1 MASEHIP
8 KTVKQW
14 NVGKFGGFDGLMF
27 SEQPLPEL
35 SDNEVLVKLE
45 AASLNHRDL
54 TIDRGEYLH
63 GKREGVVP
71 GSDGTDTVVAIGKRV
86 SRFQPGDKVVTM
98 FNQGH
103 IGGDLNPQTHK
114 TGTGGM
120 LDGVLRTYGAFNE
133 HALSGTGGVSI
144 FALQFAKAA
153 GARVIAT
160 TRSPSKVETLKKL
173 GADHVISY
181 KEDRKW
187 GETARKLTGGRSV
200 DIIVQVA
207 GVNEMEQRPVID
219 ERVFKLEELKKAY
232 EYQWTGKHFS
242 KVVVEIN

>member
-1 MASEHIP
+1 M
-8 KTVKQW
+8 
-14 NVGKFGGFDGLMF
+14 
-27 SEQPLPEL
+27 
-35 SDNEVLVKLE
+35 
-45 AASLNHRDL
+45 
-54 TIDRGEYLH
+54 
-63 GKREGVVP
+63 
-71 GSDGTDTVVAIGKRV
+71 
-86 SRFQPGDKVVTM
+86 
-98 FNQGH
+98 
-103 IGGDLNPQTHK
+103 
-114 TGTGGM
+114 
-120 LDGVLRTYGAFNE
+120 
-133 HALSGTGGVSI
+133 SI